1 MLMHEQIEEKL
12 LREYSPILFAYVGDA
27 VFELAVRTRLLMQ
40 GKRRIKDMHLDAVDV
55 VRAGSQARLLKQM
68 LDGLSEKEQEIVRRG
83 RNSRSTPPRN
93 ADVQDYRMSTGFEAL
108 LGYTYLKGD
117 ELRLQELLQL
127 ALEDL

>member
-1 MLMHEQIEEKL
+1 MHEQIEEKL

>member
-1 MLMHEQIEEKL
+1 MHEEIEEKL